1 MTYAALMLKDI
12 WEQPAALRRLVDDD
26 SAIAEVAV
34 RIRERSPRQL
44 KLVAHGSSDNAAL
57 YGVYALALLTGI
69 PVVRESLS
77 LRLYY
82 GARDVRPDDVVLAV
96 SQSGETP
103 DVVAFV
109 ESVVEG
115 ALTVGITND
124 TSSSLARVS
133 DMIIPIQARPERSI
147 PATKTYLNQLATFFL
162 LAAHIS
168 KSEASARSLLLQVAD
183 DVEDSIADTVA
194 KADDIAA
201 RLVSVE
207 RMFVIGR
214 GIEFST
220 ARETA
225 LKLIESCG
233 VVAAAMTTTDFCH
246 GPIAAV
252 DPSVVVWAVAADTA
266 TLPSARDATHRTV
279 LAGGRLVTVGAC
291 AYMIPGAECS
301 IQTPKGRD
309 LLLSPLVSIIP
320 GQCVAA
326 ALARAKGIN
335 PDAPSELFKKVTRVA

>member
-1 MTYAALMLKDI
+1 MLDDI
-12 WEQPAALRRLVDDD
+12 REQPAALRRLTNDD
-26 SAIAEVAV
+26 SAIAEAAAQ
-34 RIRERSPRQL
+34 IRARSPGQL
-44 KLVAHGSSDNAAL
+44 KLVAHGSSDNAAS
-57 YGVYALALLTGI
+57 YGLYALALLTGI

-82 GARDVRPDDVVLAV
+82 GARDAQRDSVVLAV

-109 ESVVEG
+109 ESVRG
-115 ALTVGITND
+115 SGSLSIGITND
-124 TSSSLARVS
+124 ATSGLATAADVVV
-133 DMIIPIQARPERSI
+133 PILAGHERSI
-147 PATKTYLNQLATFFL
+147 PATKTYMNQLATFFL

-168 KSEASARSLLLQVAD
+168 GMEAEARSLLRQVAD
-183 DVEDSIADTVA
+183 DVEETISEVAALADELAAQLSSI
-194 KADDIAA
+194 
-201 RLVSVE
+201 E

-252 DPSVVVWAVAADTA
+252 DPTVAVWAIVAETA
-266 TLPSARDATHRTV
+266 TLPAAREAAQRAV
-279 LAGGRLVTVGAC
+279 RAGGRLVVVGSC
-291 AYMIPGAECS
+291 AHLIDGATRS
-301 IQTPKGRD
+301 IQTPKARH
-309 LLLSPLVSIIP
+309 LLLSPMVSIIP
-320 GQCVAA
+320 GQFVAA

-335 PDAPSELFKKVTRVA
+335 PDAPTELFRKVTRVA